1 MKQIAII
8 LIATFALFSCTKEN
22 MEGGS
27 PTAQG
32 VQVIFKTTDFA
43 QLNTRAVSETQLK
56 DVTILQFKNG
66 VLVQKEVLENVS
78 TSSAI
83 TLGFLEQLP
92 AANLDE
98 NGKLIEDDKENLI
111 YFIANAKAVT
121 NSDVNL
127 TKGVSTF
134 ADLKT
139 LKFGTNNLSEVLPM
153 TGEYYGGVAEGATT
167 QINVTLTRAVAKVNF
182 TLNTANFMDNDAQP
196 SIVVN
201 SITLHDVPQEITPY
215 PCDNRP
221 ALPANGNPGIWAGVM
236 TPFPAYSSDA
246 FEEYG
251 VEKNNSATTQTN
263 YVAYMPENARGSFP
277 PIANN
282 KDKKPESIDAQYQN
296 GLTYI
301 LVDLDYTTASGVAKN
316 AKYKIYIGGD
326 AAGDMNLLRNTQY
339 NITTYI
345 YGANEA
351 DTRIDVTSI
360 FDPESGLNPGNLNL
374 QKPAN
379 CYLITPD
386 ADLTGFTIP
395 LSQVRRGWNYIKSSE
410 KNDALLSRFDDLV
423 KTGNWEIITLWKTWI
438 GTDNITGKKAEGISF
453 SEDNGINGEQNYF
466 ATLTFPTDIEAGNN
480 AVIALVDKNDNNK
493 IYWSWH
499 LWFTDYNPDAQNLNQ
514 MNGQTH
520 SYFGAAFQPL
530 GTHYGKA
537 MMDRNLGATAT
548 GVSGAIDPTK
558 FTNTTEAVSYYGL
571 FYQFGRKD
579 PFAGSSNGSTTALVT
594 IYDADDNAITDKDV
608 TAGGSSNLANA
619 VFDPM
624 NFYTASGN
632 WTTPSE
638 DLWNSTGSKSVFDPC
653 PAGWRIPIG
662 GATPA
667 NNPWA
672 GFSNGDENSVASSN
686 YTGNYFKWQ
695 LANTSGSN
703 IVGSAGALYSHT
715 DTQAWYPATGNRNFG
730 DGKNTYTG
738 TLAFYWSSSPNGSA
752 GGFCLYSHSTNVNPS
767 TNNNRATGF
776 PVRCIQE

>member
-32 VQVIFKTTDFA
+32 VQVIFKTSDFA
-43 QLNTRAVSETQLK
+43 QLNTRAASETQLK
-56 DVTILQFKNG
+56 DVTILQFKDG
-66 VLVQKEVLENVS
+66 VLIQKELLENVS

-98 NGKLIEDDKENLI
+98 KGKLIEDGKENLI

-121 NSDVNL
+121 GAEVGLN
-127 TKGVSTF
+127 KGVSF
-134 ADLKT
+134 AALKA

-153 TGEYYGGVAEGATT
+153 TGEYYGGVAKGATT
-167 QINVTLTRAVAKVNF
+167 QINVTLIRTVAKVNF
-182 TLNTANFMDNDAQP
+182 AVNTTNFMVDGATP

-201 SITLHDVPQEITPY
+201 SITLCDAPKEIAPY

-221 ALPANGNPGIWAGVM
+221 ALPANGNPGIWADVM
-236 TPFPAYSSDA
+236 IPFPAYVAGA
-246 FEEYG
+246 FESYG
-251 VEKNNSATTQTN
+251 TEKNNSATPLTN
-263 YVAYMPENARGSFP
+263 YVTYMPENARGSFTS
-277 PIANN
+277 IANN
-282 KDKKPESIDAQYQN
+282 KDKKPESLDAEHQG

-345 YGANEA
+345 YGANET
-351 DTRIDVTSI
+351 DTRITVTPI
-360 FDPESGLNPGNLNL
+360 FDPESGLDSGDLKL

-410 KNDALLSRFDDLV
+410 KNDALLSSFDNLI
-423 KTGNWEIITLWKTWI
+423 KTGNWEIITLWKTWS
-438 GTDNITGKKAEGISF
+438 GTKNITGKKAEGISF
-453 SEDNGINGEQNYF
+453 ENRPDASEGNYF
-466 ATLTFPTDIEAGNN
+466 ATLTFPTGLAAGNN

-499 LWFTDYNPDAQNLNQ
+499 LWITDYNPDAQNLSQ

-530 GTHYGKA
+530 GAYYGKA

-548 GVSGAIDPTK
+548 GVTGAIDPTK
-558 FTNTTEAVSYYGL
+558 FANTTEAVAYYGL
-571 FYQFGRKD
+571 LYQFGRKD
-579 PFAGSSNGSTTALVT
+579 PFVGSSNGSTALVT
-594 IYDADDNAITDKDV
+594 IYDADDIAITDKDV
-608 TAGGSSNLANA
+608 AAGGSSNLANA

-653 PAGWRIPIG
+653 PAGWRIPVG

-672 GFSNGDENSVASSN
+672 GFSNGDENSVAGSN
-686 YTGNYFKWQ
+686 YTGDYFKWQ

-703 IVGSAGALYSHT
+703 IAGSAGALYSHT

-767 TNNNRATGF
+767 TNNNRAYGF
-776 PVRCIQE
+776 PVRCVQEE